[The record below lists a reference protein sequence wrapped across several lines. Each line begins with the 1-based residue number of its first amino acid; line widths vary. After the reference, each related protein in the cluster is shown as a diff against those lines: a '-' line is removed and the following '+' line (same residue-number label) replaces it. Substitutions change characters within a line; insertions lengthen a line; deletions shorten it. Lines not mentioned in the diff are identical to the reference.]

1 MSLMKHYRIA
11 SILLLFGLFS
21 SSALA
26 SDKVATLYSA
36 SGPVQIRSKGEKEWR
51 DAAVGQALNAG
62 ETVHTSAKARA
73 GILFSNGSLVRL
85 AANSMLELPAAEGQN
100 ALMPSGEAYF
110 LSRETR
116 EFPAISTPVV
126 STAIRGT
133 EFSIE
138 VTADRTTVN
147 LIDGAVEMQGKEG
160 NLLLARGE
168 QGIAE
173 RGKAL
178 QKGFLVSPTASV
190 QWAIDYPDVL
200 GALSL
205 DKLSQKSRRQVQ
217 GIQEAL
223 NGGDLERG
231 FGALK
236 GAQDEAAPNLRAA
249 LDAQLA
255 VILVAQN
262 DPRNARD
269 VLAHIPATESSSL
282 PVLLA
287 SSYVA
292 QAEFDLD
299 AAGRALQL
307 ALHGAPD
314 NPTVRLRLA
323 ELALGRGEIQEAHDQ
338 LDVVARQFPTTEK
351 LSTLQ
356 GFVQLFEQ
364 RFSDAQVTFERAL
377 AASPND
383 PLSHLGAGLALIA
396 NGQLEPGRTHIEQ
409 AVVLDPARALYRSY
423 LGKAFF
429 EEDREKLALGEYER
443 AIQIDPNDPT
453 PYLYRAFTSLSQN
466 APVSALRDVER
477 SIERNDHRAVY
488 RSRMLLDRDL
498 GVRSA
503 GLAEV
508 YTTLGFTELARVEA
522 MKSLSYDYR
531 NYSAHRLLAD
541 SYQTILLSDSKSSE
555 QRIAD
560 LLAPLSFNLLSS
572 SRSAEGANEYSALF
586 DGVQRRTGVSTSWR
600 TNDDLLSADAF
611 HSGRSEQLGY
621 FVQATESYGGGSRH
635 NNFLRQN
642 ELRLAGQYQPWISD
656 RLILDAQANLLDTRA
671 DSSEQELDEY
681 RIDAGYHKA
690 IGPNTTLLAQ
700 AAYTKS
706 RADFG
711 NLTLRDLL
719 VNVVDFGEL
728 TQLDDVLVLDEAAR
742 DNIRSLRSSAQL
754 LFSGEALAGVVGA
767 EYYASDIA
775 RSETSEI
782 LQDDLEAFSDL
793 GVLLNSSLTHDLD
806 AHALY
811 GYLTWHIAPTVH
823 LTLGGTF
830 NHVEEEQREVSPFV
844 GGTVN
849 KDRFNPKVGLTA
861 QLTPAT
867 LLRASYVES
876 LRKSSLEDR
885 ESLEPTFVGGL
896 NQRFADLSGAVSH
909 AWSLGLDHKLWD
921 GTYLGV
927 EATRRGVTEDLFG
940 ADSSYL
946 VNFDTGEEAFSA
958 NVSDLFQSHQQQD
971 FIRGYLYQVLSDR
984 WVGSLEYQWTRFER
998 TDEELYS
1005 RTGTHRVA
1013 GGLRYFDPSGFFGY
1027 ALATFRSQEAD
1038 ESFEL
1043 DNGTR
1048 NFLVTDAGIG
1058 YRLPHRHGRIVLQIE
1073 NIWDRNIVFEQI
1085 LGSDAPIAPELSA
1098 KILATFTF

>member
-1 MSLMKHYRIA
+1 MKHYLIA
-11 SILLLFGLFS
+11 FTLLLIGSFAGP
-21 SSALA
+21 AIA
-26 SDKVATLYSA
+26 ADTVATLYSA
-36 SGPVQIRSKGEKEWR
+36 SGPVQIRSKGSREWR
-51 DAAVGQALNAG
+51 DATVGQELNAG
-62 ETVHTSAKARA
+62 ETVHTGANTRA
-73 GILFSNGSLVRL
+73 GILFANGSLVRL

-100 ALMPSGEAYF
+100 ASMPSGEAYF

-138 VTADRTTVN
+138 VSADRTTVN
-147 LIDGAVEMQGKEG
+147 LIDGAVEMQGKSG

-168 QGIAE
+168 QGVAE
-173 RGKAL
+173 RGKPL

-190 QWAIDYPDVL
+190 QWAIDYPEVL
-200 GALSL
+200 SALPTEGLSKGA
-205 DKLSQKSRRQVQ
+205 QKQIQ
-217 GIQEAL
+217 EIQEAL
-223 NGGDLERG
+223 QGGDLERG
-231 FGALK
+231 FGTLQR
-236 GAQDEAAPNLRAA
+236 AQTGAAPNVLAA
-249 LDAQLA
+249 LHAQIA
-255 VILVAQN
+255 VVLIAQN
-262 DPRNARD
+262 DMRNARD
-269 VLAHIPATESSSL
+269 YLARIPAAESSSV
-282 PVLLA
+282 PVLLS
-287 SSYVA
+287 SSYLA
-292 QAEFDLD
+292 QAENDLP
-299 AAGRALQL
+299 AAERFLEQALQR
-307 ALHGAPD
+307 APG
-314 NPTVRLRLA
+314 NVTVRLRLA
-323 ELALGRGEIQEAHDQ
+323 ELALGRGDIEDANHQ
-338 LDVVARQFPTTEK
+338 LDTVAQLAPSTER
-351 LSTLQ
+351 LPTLQ

-364 RFSDAQVTFERAL
+364 RFSAAQGTFEQAL
-377 AASPND
+377 SATPND
-383 PLSHLGAGLALIA
+383 PLTHLGAGLARIA
-396 NGQLEPGRTHIEQ
+396 KGDLGSGRTHIEQ

-429 EEDREKLALGEYER
+429 EEDRETLALSEYAR

-453 PYLYRAFTSLSQN
+453 PYLYRAFTSLSLN
-466 APVSALRDVER
+466 APVGALQDVER

-508 YTTLGFTELARVEA
+508 YNSLGFTELARVEA

-586 DGVQRRTGVSTSWR
+586 DGVQRKTGVSASWR

-621 FVQATESYGGGSRH
+621 FFQATEAYGGGSRH
-635 NNFLRQN
+635 NDFLRQH
-642 ELRLAGQYQPWISD
+642 EFRLAGQYQPWTSD
-656 RLILDAQANLLDTRA
+656 RFVLDTQANLLDTRA
-671 DSSEQELDEY
+671 DGSEEELDEY

-690 IGPNTTLLAQ
+690 IGPHTTFLAQ
-700 AAYTKS
+700 AAYAKS
-706 RADFG
+706 RTDFR

-719 VNVVDFGEL
+719 VNVIDFGEL

-754 LFSGEALAGVVGA
+754 LFSGSAFAGVLGA
-767 EYYASDIA
+767 EYYTSDIA
-775 RSETSEI
+775 RSEASEI
-782 LQDDLEAFSDL
+782 LQDDLEAFNDL
-793 GVLLNSSLTHDLD
+793 GIVLDSRLTHDID

-811 GYLTWHIAPTVH
+811 SYLTWHIDPKVH
-823 LTLGGTF
+823 LTIGGSY
-830 NHVEEEQREVSPFV
+830 NQVEEEQREVSPFV
-844 GGTVN
+844 GETVN
-849 KDRFNPKVGLTA
+849 KERFNPKVGLTA
-861 QLTPAT
+861 QLTAAT

-885 ESLEPTFVGGL
+885 ESLEPTFVGGI
-896 NQRFADLSGAVSH
+896 NQRYADLSGAVSH
-909 AWSLGLDHKLWD
+909 AWSLGIDHKLWD

-946 VNFDTGEEAFSA
+946 VNFDTGEDGFTAGIGE
-958 NVSDLFQSHQQQD
+958 LFQSHQKQD

-984 WVGSLEYQWTRFER
+984 WVGSLDYQWTRFER

-1013 GGLRYFDPSGFFGY
+1013 GGLRYFDPSGWFGY
-1027 ALATFRSQEAD
+1027 AVATFRSQEAD

-1048 NFLVTDAGIG
+1048 NSLVTDAGIG
-1058 YRLPHRHGRIVLQIE
+1058 YRLRHRQGRIVLQLE
-1073 NIWDRNIVFEQI
+1073 NVWDRNVVFEQI
-1085 LGSDAPIAPELSA
+1085 LGSDQPIAPELTA